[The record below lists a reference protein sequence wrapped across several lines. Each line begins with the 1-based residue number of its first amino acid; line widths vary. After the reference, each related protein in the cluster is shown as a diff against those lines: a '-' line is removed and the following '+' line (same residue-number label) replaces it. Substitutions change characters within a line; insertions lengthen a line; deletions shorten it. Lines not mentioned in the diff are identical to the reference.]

1 MVRRRTNSPRFSLAP
16 NQRTHIITTANQL
29 RPNQRYSFVL
39 RVERALAI
47 STTSGFASDAL
58 VSRAIDKA
66 LHEVTN
72 GPSV

>member
-1 MVRRRTNSPRFSLAP
+1 MRRTTSSPRFSLAP
-16 NQRTHIITTANQL
+16 NQRTLILTTAHQL
-29 RPNQRYSFVL
+29 RPDQRHSFVL

-47 STTSGFASDAL
+47 SITSRCASDAL

-66 LHEVTN
+66 LHEVTD